1 MAISGATHEKT
12 KMMMRNK
19 DDDQKKHK
27 VTVESMSTQS
37 K

>member
-19 DDDQKKHK
+19 DDDQKK
-27 VTVESMSTQS
+27 TQIQCRVNEYS
-37 K
+37 E